1 MCWRS
6 ESFLP
11 QSPALS
17 VIIPT
22 FNEAENIERIIR
34 AVRTVQN
41 DHGIHGEVVVVDDS
55 SRDGTIEI
63 VQKIAQTDPAVRLI
77 VRKDDPGLS
86 QSVVEGFS
94 AAQGDILL
102 VIDADFSHPPS
113 MIPDMYNAV
122 SSGTD
127 IVVGSRYLKGGGI
140 EDWPLKRRI
149 ISLGATGLARILV
162 PEVTDPVS
170 GFFALSRSVLHD
182 APLRPRGYKIL
193 LEVLGRGNW
202 TTVTELPFTFRDRE
216 AGESKL
222 RMSTI
227 TEYAAQVLS
236 IAISAL
242 LSRSG
247 HVYSEWMKMIKFGL
261 VGLSGIVVNM
271 GLLYLLTE
279 YAGIYYLI
287 SAVVAIELSILN
299 NFILNDFWTFSSRRL
314 IHRYSWIKRLFA
326 FHIIAAGG
334 LLINLGVL
342 YLLTEYAGI
351 YYLVANLAG
360 ILVAFLWNYFL
371 NRHLTWKGGVPRLN

>member
-1 MCWRS
+1 MI
-6 ESFLP
+6 ESI
-11 QSPALS
+11 LS
-17 VIIPT
+17 I
-22 FNEAENIERIIR
+22 FGNS
-34 AVRTVQN
+34 
-41 DHGIHGEVVVVDDS
+41 GINGEVLVVDDS
-55 SRDGTIEI
+55 SRDGTIQI
-63 VQKIAQTDPAVRLI
+63 VQEIATSNPAVRII
-77 VRKDDPGLS
+77 VREEDPGLS

-94 AAQGDILL
+94 SANGDILL

-113 MIPDMYNAV
+113 MIPDMYNTV
-122 SSGTD
+122 CSGDD
-127 IVVGSRYLKGGGI
+127 IVVGSRYIKGGGI
-140 EDWPLKRRI
+140 EDWPWRRRI

-170 GFFALSRSVLHD
+170 GFFALKRSVISGAH
-182 APLRPRGYKIL
+182 LRPRGYKIL

-202 TTVTELPFTFRDRE
+202 STVTELPFTFHDRE

-222 RMSTI
+222 RMSTM

-236 IAISAL
+236 IALSAL
-242 LSRSG
+242 ITRSG
-247 HVYSEWMKMIKFGL
+247 HVYSEWMRLIKFSL

-279 YAGIYYLI
+279 YAGIYYLV

-299 NFILNDFWTFSSRRL
+299 NFILNDIWTFSSRRL

-342 YLLTEYAGI
+342 YLLTEYSGI
-351 YYLVANLAG
+351 YYMIANLAG
-360 ILVAFLWNYFL
+360 ILVAFLWNFIL
-371 NRHLTWKGGVPRLN
+371 NRHLTWKGGVPRRN

>member
-1 MCWRS
+1 
-6 ESFLP
+6 LTANP
-11 QSPALS
+11 NLS
-17 VIIPT
+17 IIIPT
-22 FNEAENIERIIR
+22 FNEAANIGRMIESILSILKS
-34 AVRTVQN
+34 N
-41 DHGIHGEVVVVDDS
+41 GIHGEVLVVDDS
-55 SRDGTIEI
+55 SRDGTIQL
-63 VQKIAQTDPAVRLI
+63 VQDIAASNPAVRII
-77 VRKDDPGLS
+77 VREDDPGLS

-113 MIPDMYNAV
+113 MIPEMYNAV
-122 SSGTD
+122 FSGAD

-170 GFFALSRSVLHD
+170 GFFALKRSVVSD

-193 LEVLGRGNW
+193 LEVLGRGEW
-202 TTVTELPFTFRDRE
+202 ATVTELPFTFHDRE

-222 RMSTI
+222 RMSTMI
-227 TEYAAQVLS
+227 EYAAQVLS
-236 IAISAL
+236 IAFSAPIS
-242 LSRSG
+242 RTG
-247 HVYSEWMKMIKFGL
+247 HVYSEWMRLIKFGL

-279 YAGIYYLI
+279 YAGVYYLV
-287 SAVVAIELSILN
+287 SAVVAIEVSILN

-342 YLLTEYAGI
+342 YLLVEFAGI
-351 YYLVANLAG
+351 YYMIANLTG
-360 ILVAFLWNYFL
+360 ILVAFLWNFFL